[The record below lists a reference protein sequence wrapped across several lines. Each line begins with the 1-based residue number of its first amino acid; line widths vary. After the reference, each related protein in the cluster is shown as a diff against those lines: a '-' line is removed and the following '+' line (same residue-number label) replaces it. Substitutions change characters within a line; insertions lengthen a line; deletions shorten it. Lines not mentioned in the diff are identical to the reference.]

1 MDRLRAGD
9 PALDLELDAVTPSLA
24 EVLAAAESDDGAE
37 IADIGRSG
45 RRRLVAA
52 AGLLGVAA
60 AVIAGVVVWPGQH
73 GGPPSTAYG
82 VTNRGN
88 GLVDVR
94 LPWNQPYTA
103 AALQAKLRAA
113 GVPAVVLMESPY
125 GKCHEPRQDG
135 IPYDKIIIFPK
146 NPGRDQAFT
155 IRPSAMPP
163 GSTLVIVLRIP
174 GKGPGEEDNL
184 GTTYV
189 TDQKPVTCVP
199 QSIFPD
205 PSPTARPS

>member
-9 PALDLELDAVTPSLA
+9 PALGIELDAVTPSLA
-24 EVLAAAESDDGAE
+24 EVLAAAE
-37 IADIGRSG
+37 ADEETEVAGSG

-52 AGLLGVAA
+52 AGSLGLAA
-60 AVIAGVVVWPGQH
+60 AAIVGVVVWPGQH
-73 GGPPSTAYG
+73 GGPTSTAYG

-94 LPWNQPYTA
+94 LPWNQPYTPS
-103 AALQAKLRAA
+103 ALQAKLRAA

-125 GKCHEPRQDG
+125 GKCNEPQQDG
-135 IPYDKIIIFPK
+135 IPSGKIIILPK

-155 IRPSAMPP
+155 IRPGAMPP

-174 GKGPGEEDNL
+174 GNGPGEQDNL

-189 TDQKPVTCVP
+189 TDQQPATCAP
-199 QSIFPD
+199 QSIFPAAT
-205 PSPTARPS
+205 PTARPS

>member
-1 MDRLRAGD
+1 MDKLRAGD
-9 PALDLELDAVTPSLA
+9 PALGLDLDAVRPSLA
-24 EVLAAAESDDGAE
+24 EVLAAAESDGGAKVAG
-37 IADIGRSG
+37 IDRG

-52 AGLLGVAA
+52 ALLGVAA

-94 LPWNQPYTA
+94 LPWNQPYTPS
-103 AALQAKLRAA
+103 ALQAKLRAA

-135 IPYDKIIIFPK
+135 IRSGKIILLPK

-174 GKGPGEEDNL
+174 GEGPGEQNNL

-189 TDQKPVTCVP
+189 TDQKPATCAP
-199 QSIFPD
+199 QSIFP
-205 PSPTARPS
+205 PFAPTARPS